1 MKFSG
6 MLANVSKTM
15 KLYIFILE
23 FHDILSFFHG
33 IFFFCW
39 FQEERVISSRFV
51 LGGFGSFWFFAGG
64 FSLVSM
70 F

>member
-1 MKFSG
+1 MPIFTEIKSLLKFG
-6 MLANVSKTM
+6 SK
-15 KLYIFILE
+15 L
-23 FHDILSFFHG
+23 DQQVPRDFFSRD
-33 IFFFCW
+33 IFFGW
-39 FQEERVISSRFV
+39 FQEERVISGGFV